1 MKAKKKPMEKKKVS
15 DFEFDAK
22 NRLKTLKVTG
32 TLHSCSDAICKIRTS
47 WW

>member
-15 DFEFDAK
+15 DFEFDVK

-32 TLHSCSDAICKIRTS
+32 MYYSYPGCDAQIMVF
-47 WW
+47 

>member
-1 MKAKKKPMEKKKVS
+1 MKAKKKPLEKKKVS

-32 TLHSCSDAICKIRTS
+32 KLLSSCLTVFFLKYVFN
-47 WW
+47 